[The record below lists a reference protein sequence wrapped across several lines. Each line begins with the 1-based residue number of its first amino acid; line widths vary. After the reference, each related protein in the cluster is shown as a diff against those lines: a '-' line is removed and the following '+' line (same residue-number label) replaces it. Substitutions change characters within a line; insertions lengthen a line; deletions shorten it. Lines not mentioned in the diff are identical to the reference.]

1 LIRDVGWKIPMG
13 KFLGLIVIDMSVLR
27 ATGQCGVLILITK
40 KILKKQI
47 YSFK

>member
-1 LIRDVGWKIPMG
+1 LREGWKIPMG
-13 KFLGLIVIDMSVLR
+13 KIWGLVVIEICVLR